1 MSDGGLS
8 EARLARLRGV
18 LAGYVE
24 RGEVPGLVAVVQR
37 RGHVHIEVH
46 GTLEAGGDEPMR
58 RDSIFRISSMT
69 KPVVAAAAMALVEE
83 GRLRLDDPVDALL
96 PELADRRVLRALD
109 GPVED
114 TEPARRPIT
123 LRDLLTFRL
132 GFGALMAPP
141 GSYPVQRAILDSGLY
156 VGPPDPSKD
165 PAPDEWLRRF
175 ATLPLL
181 HQPGERWMYHT
192 GAELTGVLL
201 ARAAGR
207 PLEEVLRERILEPLG
222 MRDTAFSVPADRID
236 RLATSYL
243 TDPESGALNPY
254 DPAAGGSWSRPPAF
268 PSGGAGLV
276 STADDYL
283 AFSRMM
289 LGLGRHAGRRVLSR
303 PAVELMTADQLTPA
317 QKAASGLVPDQ
328 FDTFGWGFGL
338 GVTTA
343 RTGLTGSVGSYG
355 WDGGLGTC
363 WTADPREDLTL
374 LLLTQASWTSPAPPP
389 IAQDFRTLAYQ
400 AIDD

>member
-8 EARLARLRGV
+8 EARLARLRTA

-58 RDSIFRISSMT
+58 RDTLFRISSMT

-83 GRLRLDDPVDALL
+83 GLLRLDDPVDGLL

-141 GSYPVQRAILDSGLY
+141 GSYPVQRAVLDSGLY

-165 PAPDEWLRRF
+165 PEPDEWLRRF

-192 GAELTGVLL
+192 GADLTGILL

-207 PLEEVLRERILEPLG
+207 PLEEVLRERILDPLG
-222 MRDTAFSVPADRID
+222 MRDTAFSVPADRIG

-243 TDPESGALNPY
+243 TDPVSGALEPY

-276 STADDYL
+276 SCADDYL
-283 AFSRMM
+283 AFSRML

-303 PAVELMTADQLTPA
+303 PAVELMTTDHLTPA

-328 FDTFGWGFGL
+328 FDTFGWGFGV
-338 GVTTA
+338 GVTTT
-343 RTGLTGSVGSYG
+343 RTGLDGSVGSYG

-363 WTADPREDLTL
+363 WTADPREELTL
-374 LLLTQASWTSPAPPP
+374 LLLTQASWTSPEPPP
-389 IAQDFRTLAYQ
+389 IARDFRTLAYQ